1 MSASTFRVLAVSVL
15 VLATAASADRGAL
28 TVDAAGGVT
37 ATAVAAPE
45 ASPAK
50 STTSFA
56 GSLWLG
62 ARYALSNTL
71 ELTAS
76 GFFEPP
82 VAVYQNA
89 MTLHD
94 AAGDFPGTLSHSF
107 TRFGG
112 QVGARIVRGY
122 DWRFV
127 AGLELGFAQRSY
139 SSLVMVND
147 TNASNVV
154 SYGLTLSDRSSPAFV
169 LSPCIGVEWVPAD
182 AWSLSVLPRA
192 QLLVGAGV
200 SWAVVVPLQFSWSW
214 YL

>member
-15 VLATAASADRGAL
+15 VLATAAAADRGAL
-28 TVDAAGGVT
+28 TVDAAGGVS
-37 ATAVAAPE
+37 ATSVAAPE

-56 GSLWLG
+56 GSIWLG

-71 ELTAS
+71 ELTAT

-82 VAVYQNA
+82 VMIGQNGI
-89 MTLHD
+89 TLHD
-94 AAGDFPGTLSHSF
+94 AAGDFPGTLTHAF
-107 TRFGG
+107 TRYGG

-127 AGLELGFAQRSY
+127 AGLELGFAQRAY
-139 SSLVMVND
+139 SQLAMLND
-147 TNASNVV
+147 SNPSNVV
-154 SYGLTLSDRSSPAFV
+154 SYGLTLPDRNAPAFV
-169 LSPCIGVEWVPAD
+169 VSPCIGVEWVPAD

-192 QLLVGAGV
+192 QLLLGTGV
-200 SWAVVVPLQFSWSW
+200 TWAVVVPIQLSFSWW
-214 YL
+214 L